1 MGDQEKRGS
10 NLAQRIR
17 RQYDILV
24 VGGIGHNSRACTN
37 PIPRWVW
44 VYIYI
49 FIALLAIVTRL
60 EHLLILCVKYLK
72 FYFLIYL

>member
-1 MGDQEKRGS
+1 MMTLYVLLKSNVYMGDQEKRGS

-37 PIPRWVW
+37 PIPR
-44 VYIYI
+44 
-49 FIALLAIVTRL
+49 
-60 EHLLILCVKYLK
+60 
-72 FYFLIYL
+72 